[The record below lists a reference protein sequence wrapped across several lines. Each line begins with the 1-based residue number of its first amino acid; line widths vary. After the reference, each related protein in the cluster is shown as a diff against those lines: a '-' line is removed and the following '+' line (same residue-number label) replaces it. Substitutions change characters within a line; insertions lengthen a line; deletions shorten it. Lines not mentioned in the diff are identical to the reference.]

1 MKKQWKDTIYWLRD
15 NFPSNTVVRCSRIKN
30 WGGIEYKKGKF
41 YIKINCNVPYS
52 FRFESLLHEWAHALV
67 WCDVEWAHTDQWGI
81 SYAKIYRTF
90 YGWGFGE

>member
-1 MKKQWKDTIYWLRD
+1 MKDTIYWLRD

-67 WCDVEWAHTDQWGI
+67 WCGRILINGA
-81 SYAKIYRTF
+81 YRMLK
-90 YGWGFGE
+90 YI